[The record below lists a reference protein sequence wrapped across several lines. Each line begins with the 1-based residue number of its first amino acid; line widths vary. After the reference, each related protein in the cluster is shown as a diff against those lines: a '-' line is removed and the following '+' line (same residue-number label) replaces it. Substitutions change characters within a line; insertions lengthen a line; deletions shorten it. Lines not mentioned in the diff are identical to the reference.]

1 MKGGRRC
8 APSRAQLLGRE
19 PERATT
25 MRLRF
30 LAPLSRNRL
39 KRFPTKLPKNGRRP
53 NRTRWRRGT
62 EVNYWACKSKVNRV
76 RLLCLSLVHLELSL
90 PFASRFPTCFL
101 LLPLSGKTGEIFR
114 WKHGKR
120 EAARKSC

>member
-39 KRFPTKLPKNGRRP
+39 KRFPSKLPKNGRRP
-53 NRTRWRRGT
+53 QAESNEVAERNCWPGKPPPLAGMGAVAAFSSQAAHAVPPPPVTVQRGPMFMGRW
-62 EVNYWACKSKVNRV
+62 WPWPS
-76 RLLCLSLVHLELSL
+76 LL
-90 PFASRFPTCFL
+90 
-101 LLPLSGKTGEIFR
+101 
-114 WKHGKR
+114 
-120 EAARKSC
+120 